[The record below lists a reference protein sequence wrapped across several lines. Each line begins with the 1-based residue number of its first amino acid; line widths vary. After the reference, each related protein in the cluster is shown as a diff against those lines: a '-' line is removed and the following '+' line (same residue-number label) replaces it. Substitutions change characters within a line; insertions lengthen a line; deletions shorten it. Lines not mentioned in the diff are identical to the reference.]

1 MMAFLATRGFKFDP
15 DRDFKLKRQ
24 NLERDS
30 RVGEV
35 IHNHTGRTGAVDG
48 LDRALLARNGL
59 DRQYAHLTHPAIQPR
74 STMKPKQV
82 RVNTATS
89 VFSNRSL
96 ASSDSD
102 TDSDNHYCDGQSHR
116 DDVHCHALGP
126 APRRATAV
134 ACC

>member
-24 NLERDS
+24 NLERVS

-59 DRQYAHLTHPAIQPR
+59 DRQYAHLTHHTDIDPR
-74 STMKPKQV
+74 TLIAAM
-82 RVNTATS
+82 
-89 VFSNRSL
+89 
-96 ASSDSD
+96 
-102 TDSDNHYCDGQSHR
+102 
-116 DDVHCHALGP
+116 LGTRP
-126 APRRATAV
+126 LPTGLRLLQTLP
-134 ACC
+134 